1 MKSILLNLLLA
12 SWNCKDFTL
21 LQINLPLRITGV
33 ALTVDDEYYD
43 DYGGSGDY
51 VGSGDHDYREKSNKK
66 DFLDGMRKKLG
77 MISWLKKDFFLHL
90 RNVLTVNLS

>member
-1 MKSILLNLLLA
+1 MKFILLNLLLA
-12 SWNCKDFTL
+12 LWNCKDFTYL
-21 LQINLPLRITGV
+21 IIPNLGVAGV

-51 VGSGDHDYREKSNKK
+51 AGSGDYEAEQPSNNK

-77 MISWLKKDFFLHL
+77 MVSRHFLTK
-90 RNVLTVNLS
+90 V

>member
-1 MKSILLNLLLA
+1 MKLILFNLLLA

-21 LQINLPLRITGV
+21 IQFIPNLGVAGV

-51 VGSGDHDYREKSNKK
+51 AGSGDYEAEQPSNSK

-77 MISWLKKDFFLHL
+77 MVSRHFLTK
-90 RNVLTVNLS
+90 V